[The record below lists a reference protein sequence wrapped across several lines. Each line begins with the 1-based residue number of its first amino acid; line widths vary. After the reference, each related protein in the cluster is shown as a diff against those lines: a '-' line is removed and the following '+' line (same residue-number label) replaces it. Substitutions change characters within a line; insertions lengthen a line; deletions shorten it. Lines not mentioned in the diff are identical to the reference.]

1 MLSEGR
7 TLFFPPDYRVSL
19 AMRDSFLMGVI
30 ELFLKGISKSGG
42 KPINDLKEYNDLRD
56 RKSVV

>member
-42 KPINDLKEYNDLRD
+42 KPINDLKEYNDL
-56 RKSVV
+56 S